1 MDKNVGG
8 YDRIARLVAGPIL
21 LVLGIAALAGMLTLA
36 EGTVG
41 TALAVIALLIGVVF
55 LGTALTQKCPLN
67 SLLGIDTCPV
77 S

>member
-21 LVLGIAALAGMLTLA
+21 LALGIAALAGVLTLA
-36 EGTVG
+36 EGATG
-41 TALAVIALLIGVVF
+41 MALAVIALLIGVVF

-67 SLLGIDTCPV
+67 SLLGINTCPV
-77 S
+77 R

>member
-21 LVLGIAALAGMLTLA
+21 LALGIAALAGMVTLA
-36 EGTVG
+36 EGTTG
-41 TALAVIALLIGVVF
+41 TALAAIAALIGVVF
-55 LGTALTQKCPLN
+55 LGTALIQKCPLN

-77 S
+77 R